1 MRRSPLVV
9 AVLVNVLALPAV
21 PVVAAGPQD
30 APAAPRRPEQVPTFE
45 VGTAAVTLDIVVRDK
60 KGRAVRDLKASDFE
74 VFEDGVKQT
83 IDSFRVFGRPLEE
96 TGPVA
101 PRPAA
106 APAPGPAAAPAP
118 LPAIE
123 PEDRP
128 QIIAFVFDRLTANAR
143 TMAQKA
149 ALTYLEKGHV
159 EGDLVGV
166 FSIDLALRTLQPFTR
181 ETGLIRAGLERA
193 ASQANTDFASN
204 REQTRGI
211 VDAISTAEQTTDAIS
226 NTSFSGPTTA
236 SSSSLGAVAGAAAL
250 TQAVSSIQVQM
261 LRSFEALER
270 DQQGFA
276 STNSV
281 LAIVNG
287 LKDLPGRKTV
297 VFFSE
302 GLAITPNVEAQ
313 FRSLINAANRA
324 RVSLYTM
331 DAGGL
336 RATSMNEETRK
347 EMLQAMNRRLRQ
359 VESGADAGGGSMSA
373 ALERNE
379 DLLRLNPESGLGQ
392 LAAQTGGFLIHDT
405 NDAASAFRRI
415 QEDMR
420 FHYLIAYAPINENY
434 DGRFRKISVKL
445 ARSGTEVQAR
455 EGYFAVRPDAA
466 ATPILGYEAPA
477 IAQLDRSPR
486 PDAFP
491 VRMIGLAF
499 PYAKRP
505 GLVPVLVEVPGGAF
519 SYAPDK
525 DKNKKMHHADLSI
538 VVQVRD
544 ESRRVVDR
552 LSQHYPLSASDASLE
567 AARKGD
573 VLFYREAE
581 LLPGKYTLEVVA
593 YDAVADKA
601 SVRTRPFEVPA
612 ADENHVRLSSLMLV
626 RRVEQVGASEQKDGP
641 LYYGNTL
648 LYPNMGEP
656 YKKSTAKALGFYF
669 SALASKDGPPPGQA
683 TVEVWRGAEAVGQVA
698 TPLAAPDAQGRIQT
712 AGALPLSGFAPGS
725 YELKVTLRDG
735 KSVASS
741 SAPFTVEE

>member
-1 MRRSPLVV
+1 MRRSPLAV
-9 AVLVNVLALPAV
+9 AVLVHVLVLPAV
-21 PVVAAGPQD
+21 PVVATGPQ
-30 APAAPRRPEQVPTFE
+30 AVPAVPQKPEEVPTFG
-45 VGTAAVTLDIVVRDK
+45 VGTAAVTLDVVVRDK
-60 KGRAVRDLKASDFE
+60 KGRAVRDLKATDFE

-83 IDSFRVFGRPLEE
+83 IDSFRVFGRPLED
-96 TGPVA
+96 PAPAA

-106 APAPGPAAAPAP
+106 APAPGPAPAPAP

-128 QIIAFVFDRLTANAR
+128 QIIAFVFDRLTATAR

-204 REQTRGI
+204 RQQTRSL

-250 TQAVSSIQVQM
+250 TQAVSNVQVQM

-276 STNSV
+276 STNSL

-313 FRSLINAANRA
+313 FRSVINAANRS
-324 RVSLYTM
+324 RVSVYTM

-336 RATSMNEETRK
+336 RATSMNKETRD

-359 VESGADAGGGSMSA
+359 VESGADAGGGSMSR

-420 FHYLIAYAPINENY
+420 FHYLIAYAPLNENY

-445 ARSGTEVQAR
+445 ARSGMEVQAR
-455 EGYFAVRPDAA
+455 EGYFAVRPE
-466 ATPILGYEAPA
+466 ATVTPMRSARGWRRCWWRFRGAP
-477 IAQLDRSPR
+477 SSMP
-486 PDAFP
+486 
-491 VRMIGLAF
+491 
-499 PYAKRP
+499 
-505 GLVPVLVEVPGGAF
+505 
-519 SYAPDK
+519 
-525 DKNKKMHHADLSI
+525 
-538 VVQVRD
+538 
-544 ESRRVVDR
+544 
-552 LSQHYPLSASDASLE
+552 
-567 AARKGD
+567 
-573 VLFYREAE
+573 
-581 LLPGKYTLEVVA
+581 
-593 YDAVADKA
+593 
-601 SVRTRPFEVPA
+601 RTRT
-612 ADENHVRLSSLMLV
+612 RT
-626 RRVEQVGASEQKDGP
+626 RRCTTPTSRSWSRCG
-641 LYYGNTL
+641 TR
-648 LYPNMGEP
+648 
-656 YKKSTAKALGFYF
+656 
-669 SALASKDGPPPGQA
+669 
-683 TVEVWRGAEAVGQVA
+683 RG
-698 TPLAAPDAQGRIQT
+698 
-712 AGALPLSGFAPGS
+712 GS
-725 YELKVTLRDG
+725 WTG
-735 KSVASS
+735 
-741 SAPFTVEE
+741 

>member
-1 MRRSPLVV
+1 MRRSPLAV
-9 AVLVNVLALPAV
+9 AVLVHVLVLPAV
-21 PVVAAGPQD
+21 PVVATGPQD
-30 APAAPRRPEQVPTFE
+30 VPAVPQKPEEVPTFG
-45 VGTAAVTLDIVVRDK
+45 VGTAAVTLDVVVRDK
-60 KGRAVRDLKASDFE
+60 KGRAVRDLKATDFE

-83 IDSFRVFGRPLEE
+83 IDSFRVFGRPLED
-96 TGPVA
+96 PAPAA

-106 APAPGPAAAPAP
+106 APAPGPAPAPAP
-118 LPAIE
+118 PPALE

-128 QIIAFVFDRLTANAR
+128 QIIAFVFDRLPATAR
-143 TMAQKA
+143 TMAQTA
-149 ALTYLEKGHV
+149 ALTYLENGHV

-204 REQTRGI
+204 RQQTRSL

-250 TQAVSSIQVQM
+250 TQAVSNVQVQM

-276 STNSV
+276 STNSL

-313 FRSLINAANRA
+313 FRSVINAANRS
-324 RVSLYTM
+324 RVSVYTM

-336 RATSMNEETRK
+336 RATSMNKETRD

-359 VESGADAGGGSMSA
+359 VESGADAGGGSMSR

-392 LAAQTGGFLIHDT
+392 LAAQTEAT
-405 NDAASAFRRI
+405 
-415 QEDMR
+415 
-420 FHYLIAYAPINENY
+420 
-434 DGRFRKISVKL
+434 V
-445 ARSGTEVQAR
+445 
-455 EGYFAVRPDAA
+455 
-466 ATPILGYEAPA
+466 TPILGYEAPA
-477 IAQLDRSPR
+477 IAQFDRSPR

-499 PYAKRP
+499 PDAKRP
-505 GLVPVLVEVPGGAF
+505 GLAPVLVEVPGGAF
-519 SYAPDK
+519 VYAPDK
-525 DKNKKMHHADLSI
+525 DKDKKMHHADLSI

-544 ESRRVVDR
+544 QARRVVDR
-552 LSQHYPLSASDASLE
+552 LSQHYPLSASDSSLE
-567 AARKGD
+567 AARRGD
-573 VLFYREAE
+573 VLFYREAD
-581 LLPGKYTLEVVA
+581 LPPGKYTLEVVA

-612 ADENHVRLSSLMLV
+612 ADEHHVRLSSLMLV
-626 RRVEQVGASEQKDGP
+626 RRAEQVGASEQKDGP

-669 SALASKDGPPPGQA
+669 SALASKDGPAPGQA
-683 TVEVWRGAEAVGQVA
+683 TVEVWRGAQAVGEVA
-698 TPLAAPDAQGRIQT
+698 TPLPAPDAQGRIQT

-725 YELKVTLRDG
+725 YELKVTLLDG